1 MDPLSI
7 AGSVVG
13 LTATC
18 LQTAKALHDLKDRF
32 KYADVM
38 IAAICTETTII
49 SVSLSRIQS
58 SMLSESSSLGEKLQE
73 SSLSSTLDAAL
84 TGCYVVFDVLQSEIN
99 KLIERDDIMNPEPLG
114 FKGKTKLIWNESLMQ
129 ELLGQLRG
137 LQTSLT
143 LLLQL
148 LTT

>member
-1 MDPLSI
+1 
-7 AGSVVG
+7 
-13 LTATC
+13 
-18 LQTAKALHDLKDRF
+18 
-32 KYADVM
+32 
-38 IAAICTETTII
+38 
-49 SVSLSRIQS
+49 
-58 SMLSESSSLGEKLQE
+58 MLSDSTNLGEKLQE
-73 SSLSSTLDAAL
+73 SNLSSTLDAAL

-99 KLIERDDIMNPEPLG
+99 KLIDMNDIANPVPLN

-148 LTT
+148 FTT